1 MTPLLVDAFKLI
13 NSEHDKIVSPEMTIE
28 QFKERA
34 KAAKLNI
41 LKETRRID
49 NNRLGIPVYYSVC
62 GHDASCLTGT
72 KKQMGKGVTPALA
85 EASAVMELAE
95 RFSLYSF
102 MGNTSNFVTST
113 YDKIKTLCSEKGGE
127 PIPFSLILKSVHDNI
142 ENNIGGETYNG
153 ADKKEKIDKNNLN
166 RDIEIK
172 EKIFSMLRLKW
183 TKAYNYSKDQE
194 MLIPLDWFFMINEF
208 NGSSAGNCNE
218 EAICQGGCEIIER
231 HVSALICRDKIQVP
245 YIDPD
250 SVTNPSTVELIKK
263 FRDAGIKFYIHDFS
277 LNTGIPTVGVIAW
290 DPSTFPKSS
299 EIVWTAGTA
308 PSPDKALSRALT
320 EVAQLAGD
328 FNSGSNY
335 VASGLPKFTS
345 LEQASWL
352 IEPIENGIS
361 TKVKITDLPDISN
374 RNIKDEISSI
384 IKAMSKLNFELIVV
398 NTTDPRLLIPAC
410 YTVVPGAC
418 FRERAENSNIAMFA
432 ARHLHN
438 NLSSEKAFEL
448 IGKIAKML
456 PNRYEIEFY
465 LGLCLLDMENPEQ
478 AISHFQAA
486 MNLNPADQDI
496 PSICSYTGVC
506 FKELGIYDK
515 AIEVLEKGIAVDS
528 ERDDIYNLMGF
539 CHFMLKNHKKSIVC
553 FENVIKLN
561 PSSAID
567 HASIGSN
574 YRELGDIEKAIA
586 YYELA
591 LALDPTLDFAR
602 QNIEKLQK

>member
-1 MTPLLVDAFKLI
+1 MTQLLSDAFKLPD
-13 NSEHDKIVSPEMTIE
+13 SEHDKTVSPEETIR
-28 QFKERA
+28 QFKVRA
-34 KAAKLNI
+34 KTAKLNI

-72 KKQMGKGVTPALA
+72 KKQMGKGVTAALA

-95 RFSLYSF
+95 RFSIYSF
-102 MGNTSNFVTST
+102 MDKRSNFINAT
-113 YDKIKTLCSEKGGE
+113 YSQIKEHCTGKQIL
-127 PIPFSLILKSVHDNI
+127 PIPFDLILKSVHDLNSNADNI
-142 ENNIGGETYNG
+142 DVNAGSS
-153 ADKKEKIDKNNLN
+153 
-166 RDIEIK
+166 DIFKIK
-172 EKIFSMLRLKW
+172 EQIFSMLKLKW
-183 TKAYNYSKDQE
+183 TKAYNYSKNQE
-194 MLIPLDWFFMINEF
+194 MMIPFDWFFMINEF

-231 HVSALICRDKIQVP
+231 HVSALICRDKIQIP

-250 SVTNPSTVELIKK
+250 SVPNPSTAELIKK
-263 FRDAGIKFYIHDFS
+263 FRDAGIKFYINDFS
-277 LNTGIPTVGVIAW
+277 LNTGVPTVGVIAW

-328 FNSGSNY
+328 FNTSSNY

-352 IEPIENGIS
+352 IDPIQNKTS
-361 TKVKITDLPDISN
+361 VKVKITDLPDISN
-374 RNIKDEISSI
+374 QNIKEEIAAF
-384 IKAMSKLNFELIVV
+384 IKAMSQMDFDLIVV
-398 NTTDPRLLIPAC
+398 DTTDPRLLIPAC
-410 YTVVPGAC
+410 YTIVPGAC
-418 FRERAENSNIAMFA
+418 FRERAENSSIAMFA

-438 NLSSEKAFEL
+438 SLSSEKAFEEISK
-448 IGKIAKML
+448 IGQMM
-456 PNRYEIEFY
+456 PDRYEIEFY
-465 LGLCLLDMENPEQ
+465 LGLCLLDMEKPQQ
-478 AISHFQAA
+478 AIEHLEAA
-486 MNLNPADQDI
+486 MRLNPSNQDI

-506 FKELGIYDK
+506 LKELGEYQQ
-515 AIEVLEKGIAVDS
+515 AIEILQKGAAVDD
-528 ERDDIYNLMGF
+528 EREDIYNLMGF
-539 CHFMLKNHKKSIVC
+539 CNFMLKDHKRSISC
-553 FENVIKLN
+553 FERVLQLN

-574 YRELGDIEKAIA
+574 YRELGNIEKAVA

-602 QNIEKLQK
+602 ENIKRLKTT

>member
-1 MTPLLVDAFKLI
+1 MIPLLSDAFKLP
-13 NSEHDKIVSPEMTIE
+13 NSEHDKTLSPENTIE
-28 QFKERA
+28 QFKVRA

-62 GHDASCLTGT
+62 GHDASRLIGT
-72 KKQMGKGVTPALA
+72 KKQMGKGVTSALA

-95 RFSLYSF
+95 RFSIYSF
-102 MGNTSNFVTST
+102 MDNRVNFISST
-113 YDKIKTLCSEKGGE
+113 YKAIKDSCAEKE
-127 PIPFSLILKSVHDNI
+127 SATYPIPFELILKSVHDNDS
-142 ENNIGGETYNG
+142 EDDTT
-153 ADKKEKIDKNNLN
+153 
-166 RDIEIK
+166 IK
-172 EKIFSMLRLKW
+172 EKIFSMLKLKW
-183 TKAYNYSKDQE
+183 SKAYNYSKNQE
-194 MLIPLDWFFMINEF
+194 IILPLDWFFMINEF

-245 YIDPD
+245 WIDPD

-263 FRDAGIKFYIHDFS
+263 FNSAGIKFYINDFS

-290 DPSTFPKSS
+290 DPSTFPESS

-328 FNSGSNY
+328 FNTSSNY

-345 LEQASWL
+345 LEQASW
-352 IEPIENGIS
+352 IIDAIENGICP
-361 TKVKITDLPDISN
+361 KVKITDLPDISN
-374 RNIKDEISSI
+374 QNIKEEISAI
-384 IKAMSKLNFELIVV
+384 IQAMGQMDFDLIVV
-398 NTTDPRLLIPAC
+398 NTTDPRLMIPAC
-410 YTVVPGAC
+410 YTIVPGAC
-418 FRERAENSNIAMFA
+418 FRERAENSSTAMFA

-438 NLSSEKAFEL
+438 TLSSERAFEEIKK
-448 IGKIAKML
+448 IGQLM

-465 LGLCLLDMENPEQ
+465 LGLCLLDMERPEE
-478 AISHFQAA
+478 AISHLEAA
-486 MNLNPADQDI
+486 MQLNPPPQDM

-506 FKELGIYDK
+506 LKELGDYEK
-515 AIEVLEKGIAVDS
+515 ALEILNKGIAVDN
-528 ERDDIYNLMGF
+528 EREDIYNLMGF
-539 CHFMLKNHKKSIVC
+539 CNFMLKRHEQSISC
-553 FENVIKLN
+553 FERVVKLN

-574 YRELGDIEKAIA
+574 YRELGYIEKAVV

-602 QNIEKLQK
+602 ENIKRLKNT

>member
-1 MTPLLVDAFKLI
+1 MTQLLSDAFKLPD
-13 NSEHDKIVSPEMTIE
+13 SEHDKTVSPEETIR
-28 QFKERA
+28 QFKVRA
-34 KAAKLNI
+34 KTAKLNI

-62 GHDASCLTGT
+62 GHDVSCLTGT
-72 KKQMGKGVTPALA
+72 KKQMGKGVTAALA

-95 RFSLYSF
+95 RFSIYSF
-102 MGNTSNFVTST
+102 MDKRSNFINAT
-113 YDKIKTLCSEKGGE
+113 YSQIKEHCTGKQIL
-127 PIPFSLILKSVHDNI
+127 PIPFDLILKSVHDLNSNADNI
-142 ENNIGGETYNG
+142 DVNAGSS
-153 ADKKEKIDKNNLN
+153 
-166 RDIEIK
+166 DIFKIK
-172 EKIFSMLRLKW
+172 EQIFSMLRLKW
-183 TKAYNYSKDQE
+183 TKAYNYSKNQE
-194 MLIPLDWFFMINEF
+194 MMIPFDWFFMINEF

-231 HVSALICRDKIQVP
+231 HVSALICRDKIQIP

-250 SVTNPSTVELIKK
+250 SVPNPSTAELIKK
-263 FRDAGIKFYIHDFS
+263 FRDAGIKFYINDFS
-277 LNTGIPTVGVIAW
+277 LNTGVPTVGVIAW

-328 FNSGSNY
+328 FNTSSNY

-352 IEPIENGIS
+352 IDPIQNETS
-361 TKVKITDLPDISN
+361 VKVKITDLPDISN
-374 RNIKDEISSI
+374 QNIKEEIAAV
-384 IKAMSKLNFELIVV
+384 IKAMSQMDFDLIVID
-398 NTTDPRLLIPAC
+398 TTDPRLLIPAC
-410 YTVVPGAC
+410 YTIVPGAC
-418 FRERAENSNIAMFA
+418 FRERAENSSIAMFA

-438 NLSSEKAFEL
+438 SLSSEKAFEEISK
-448 IGKIAKML
+448 IGQMM
-456 PNRYEIEFY
+456 PDRYEIEFY
-465 LGLCLLDMENPEQ
+465 LGLCLLDMEKPQQ
-478 AISHFQAA
+478 AIEHLEAA
-486 MNLNPADQDI
+486 MRLNPSNQDI

-506 FKELGIYDK
+506 LKELGEYQQ
-515 AIEVLEKGIAVDS
+515 AIEILQKGAAVDD
-528 ERDDIYNLMGF
+528 EREDIYNLMGF
-539 CHFMLKNHKKSIVC
+539 CNFMLKDHKRSISC
-553 FENVIKLN
+553 FERVLQLN

-574 YRELGDIEKAIA
+574 YRELGNIEKAVA

-602 QNIEKLQK
+602 ENIKRLKTT